1 MPLIDCIIYQ
11 NHIYY
16 ICTNSILHLDKK
28 NITFLQN
35 NITFL
40 QNELH
45 ILQVNI
51 TFCKKQK
58 TTYFAEYYIFAKYIT
73 FDYNITL
80 AMIVPQTDWLI

>member
-35 NITFL
+35 KLHFCKIILHFCKMNYIFLDNITFCKKKKLHILQNITFL
-40 QNELH
+40 QNTLH
-45 ILQVNI
+45 LI
-51 TFCKKQK
+51 T
-58 TTYFAEYYIFAKYIT
+58 I
-73 FDYNITL
+73 
-80 AMIVPQTDWLI
+80 